1 MPVGDPDATFFER
14 FHAVHASLL
23 GLHLKPE
30 GDGLTDVFQ
39 GLIAALPLR
48 MAPGQIKTAHGVAQ
62 PL

>member
-1 MPVGDPDATFFER
+1 MPAGDPNATFFER

-39 GLIAALPLR
+39 GLIAALPCEWH
-48 MAPGQIKTAHGVAQ
+48 PGRSRQLTAQ
-62 PL
+62 PS